1 MMSGPNTFDPL
12 LIETTPGGH
21 FTCPFSP
28 PPSFVGGAG
37 EYMSLMR
44 FRYRNPEHQ
53 RGFREH
59 LKAYQAGGRLVING
73 PFASEALLILAKI
86 DCVEPKMKAG

>member
-1 MMSGPNTFDPL
+1 MMAGPNTFDPL

-21 FTCPFSP
+21 NACPFAP
-28 PPSFVGGAG
+28 PQDFGGGAG

-44 FRYRNPEHQ
+44 FRYRNAEHQ

-59 LKAYQAGGRLVING
+59 VKAYREGGHIVFKG
-73 PFASEALLILAKI
+73 PFASEALFILAKI
-86 DCVEPKMKAG
+86 DCVAPQRKAG